1 MKFME
6 VFARVAR
13 YPTVCAML
21 CILGLSLPMGL
32 RADEPKPPINDPRAV
47 VEGLYR
53 AFDRGDLAAVR
64 ALIAD
69 DCVWTYYAPDHALP
83 FAGEFRGPDGVF
95 EFFRMVDEFLV
106 DARAGQ
112 RDLIVSGDEVAVPGW
127 EESTVRATGGRYRV
141 SNLHLFKVRDNK
153 IVKFEE
159 FIDSAEVVDAF
170 ADADAARG
178 RALFTACAGCH
189 GSQAQGNPD
198 MGAPGLAG
206 LGTAYVTR
214 QLRAF
219 RAGIRGSSL
228 SDTHGYMMVGRA
240 RALPGDRGVRD
251 VVAFIEQQ
259 PVARASVPVDGDV
272 KRGAR
277 LYASC
282 AACHGESAQGI
293 EALRAPRLNHLD
305 GQYLLRQLQHFAAGV
320 RGAAPEDVE
329 GQQMR
334 QAMSQLPDARAMRD
348 VVAYIVSR

>member
-1 MKFME
+1 MT
-6 VFARVAR
+6 RN
-13 YPTVCAML
+13 PTVCAL
-21 CILGLSLPMGL
+21 FCILGLSLSMVS
-32 RADEPKPPINDPRAV
+32 RADEPKPPTNDPRAV

-64 ALIAD
+64 AMIAD
-69 DCVWTYYAPDHALP
+69 DCVWTYYAPEHALP

-112 RDLIVSGDEVAVPGW
+112 RDLIVSGDQVAVPGW

-141 SNLHLFKVRDNK
+141 SNMHLFKVHDNK

-159 FIDSAEVVDAF
+159 FIDSSEVVDAF

-178 RALFTACAGCH
+178 RALFTGCAGCH
-189 GSQAQGNPD
+189 GSQAEGNPGV
-198 MGAPGLAG
+198 GAPGLVG
-206 LGTAYVTR
+206 LGTDYLTR

-219 RAGIRGSSL
+219 RAGVRGNSFDDS
-228 SDTHGYMMVGRA
+228 HGYMMVGPA
-240 RALPGDRGVRD
+240 RSLPGDRGVRD

-259 PVARASVPVDGDV
+259 PVASASASVRGDV
-272 KRGAR
+272 ERGKR
-277 LYASC
+277 LYVSC
-282 AACHGESAQGI
+282 AACHGASAQGV

-305 GQYLLRQLQHFAAGV
+305 GQYLLRQLQHFADGV

-334 QAMSQLPDARAMRD
+334 QAVSQLSDARAMRD